1 VTLSRREFLAALGT
15 TAAAAALSGRRGLG
29 QAAQSTDQAPRTTMS
44 GPMDE
49 AMYHSVTR
57 PPKPNARA
65 SMSAAERD
73 ALEHNLHC
81 QCGCT
86 LDVYTCR
93 TTDFTCPV
101 SPGMHQDVLR
111 LVAGGY
117 SGPEILAAFRSAYGE
132 RVLMAPVREGLNWA
146 AYVAPFVALGAGGT
160 AIAVMIRRWRAPA
173 TVAGGSS
180 DTPDA
185 PGAPGVAGSASP
197 EELARLDAAVRHD
210 AR

>member
-1 VTLSRREFLAALGT
+1 VTLSRREFLAALGA
-15 TAAAAALSGRRGLG
+15 TAAAAALSARRGLG
-29 QAAQSTDQAPRTTMS
+29 QAEQSTDQAPRTTMS

-49 AMYHSVTR
+49 SMYHPVAR

-81 QCGCT
+81 QCGCP
-86 LDVYTCR
+86 LDLYTCR

-101 SPGMHQDVLR
+101 SPPMHQDVLR

-117 SGPEILAAFRSAYGE
+117 TGPEILAAFRSVYGE
-132 RVLMAPVREGLNWA
+132 RVLMAPVREGFNWA

-173 TVAGGSS
+173 TVAGGAS
-180 DTPDA
+180 DVPDA
-185 PGAPGVAGSASP
+185 AAAASP

>member
-1 VTLSRREFLAALGT
+1 VTLSRRQFLGT
-15 TAAAAALSGRRGLG
+15 LGATAAATALSARRGLG
-29 QAAQSTDQAPRTTMS
+29 QVEQSTDQAPRTTMS

-49 AMYHSVTR
+49 SMYHPVTR

-101 SPGMHQDVLR
+101 SPAMHQDVLR

-132 RVLMAPVREGLNWA
+132 RVLMAPVREGFNWA
-146 AYVAPFVALGAGGT
+146 AYVTPFVALGAGGT

-180 DTPDA
+180 DVPEA
-185 PGAPGVAGSASP
+185 AVAASP
-197 EELARLDAAVRHD
+197 EELARLDAAVRND